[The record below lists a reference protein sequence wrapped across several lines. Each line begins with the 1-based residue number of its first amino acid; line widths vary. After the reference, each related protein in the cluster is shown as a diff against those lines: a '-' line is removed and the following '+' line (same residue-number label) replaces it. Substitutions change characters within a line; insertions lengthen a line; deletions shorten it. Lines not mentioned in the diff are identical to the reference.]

1 MCGQWHRNRKITN
14 TDGEDKDI
22 IALARDERDAVVQV
36 FFMRSGKL
44 IGRDHF
50 YLRIADGEEEQGI
63 LTSFCQAVLRGN
75 ALYSEGDRAAKRDR
89 RRRGDLGMAGKS
101 EKARKCICGYRKK
114 GTKERL
120 VELAK
125 KNARMVLS
133 QDKER
138 IKREE
143 GRTIGA
149 LKRNRRTLRTGW
161 NPKSRGL
168 RYFQYQRI

>member
-1 MCGQWHRNRKITN
+1 MAKIR
-14 TDGEDKDI
+14 DI

-36 FFMRSGKL
+36 FFIRSGKL

-75 ALYSEGDRAAKRDR
+75 ALYSKRDRTAKWGDR

-114 GTKERL
+114 ER
-120 VELAK
+120 
-125 KNARMVLS
+125 
-133 QDKER
+133 
-138 IKREE
+138 
-143 GRTIGA
+143 
-149 LKRNRRTLRTGW
+149 RNDW
-161 NPKSRGL
+161 
-168 RYFQYQRI
+168 